1 MAIFSVEIAD
11 KDVERVIDSLCA
23 NYSRS
28 DTITDQNGNIITNPE
43 SKAVFANRMVRE
55 FLSDHVKKYE
65 IDLLKAQI
73 ENSIN
78 LPTINDP
85 QI

>member
-28 DTITDQNGNIITNPE
+28 DTIIDQNGNIITNPE

>member
-11 KDVERVIDSLCA
+11 SDVDRVINAVCT
-23 NYSRS
+23 NYNYK
-28 DTITDQNGNIITNPE
+28 DKILTDNNEEITNPE
-43 SKAVFANRMVRE
+43 SKPVFANRMVRK

-65 IDLLKAQI
+65 LDLAKKLLQDQLD
-73 ENSIN
+73 SV
-78 LPTINDP
+78 TINDP

>member
-11 KDVERVIDSLCA
+11 TDVDRVINAVCT
-23 NYSRS
+23 NYNYK
-28 DTITDQNGNIITNPE
+28 DKILTDNNEEITNPE
-43 SKAVFANRMVRE
+43 SKPVFANRMVRK

-65 IDLLKAQI
+65 LDLAKKLLQDQLD
-73 ENSIN
+73 SV
-78 LPTINDP
+78 TINDP

>member
-1 MAIFSVEIAD
+1 MAIFSIEIAD
-11 KDVERVIDSLCA
+11 NDVERVIDSLCA
-23 NYSRS
+23 NYARP
-28 DTITDQNGNIITNPE
+28 DTIIDNNGNNILNPE

-65 IDLLKAQI
+65 IDLLKQQI

-78 LPTINDP
+78 APAINDP